1 MVVNFRPHGISRGAQ
16 ANPNIHVNQKKKK
29 NKAITLLN
37 TATLQHH
44 HKNPR
49 SFDKK
54 DESIQEVKSFHNIM
68 VN

>member
-1 MVVNFRPHGISRGAQ
+1 MGLVEAHKLTRTSMLI
-16 ANPNIHVNQKKKK
+16 KKKK

-54 DESIQEVKSFHNIM
+54 DESIQEVKSFHNIV

>member
-1 MVVNFRPHGISRGAQ
+1 MLI
-16 ANPNIHVNQKKKK
+16 KKKK

>member
-1 MVVNFRPHGISRGAQ
+1 MGLVEAHKLTRTSMLIK
-16 ANPNIHVNQKKKK
+16 KKKK

-54 DESIQEVKSFHNIM
+54 DESIQEVKSFHNIV